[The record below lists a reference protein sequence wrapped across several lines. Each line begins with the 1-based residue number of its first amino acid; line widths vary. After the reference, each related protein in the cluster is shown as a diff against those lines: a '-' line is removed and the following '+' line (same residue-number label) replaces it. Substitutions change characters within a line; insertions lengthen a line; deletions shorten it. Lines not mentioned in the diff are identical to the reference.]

1 MVETS
6 CKETRKKPSRFID
19 TNTSKLD
26 SLLLEFHSYKPMK
39 WMELNEGNG
48 RASRGSILISLLSLE
63 NEIWCHKF
71 EIRSEDVWWRG
82 WAFKW
87 HLRSSSSMGWS
98 KEKEKHQGRQLNGRL
113 QTSPDS
119 NSKLATSF
127 FSGDGRGHSKNLRF
141 GAKQNRNVGLL
152 LLISFHTYAE
162 ISHFKIFICILY
174 CLALLSVRKKRRKT
188 REEKIES

>member
-127 FSGDGRGHSKNLRF
+127 FFQVMD
-141 GAKQNRNVGLL
+141 VD
-152 LLISFHTYAE
+152 
-162 ISHFKIFICILY
+162 IL
-174 CLALLSVRKKRRKT
+174 KT
-188 REEKIES
+188 FDLVPNKIETLACYYSYHFIHMLKYPILKSLFVFCIA